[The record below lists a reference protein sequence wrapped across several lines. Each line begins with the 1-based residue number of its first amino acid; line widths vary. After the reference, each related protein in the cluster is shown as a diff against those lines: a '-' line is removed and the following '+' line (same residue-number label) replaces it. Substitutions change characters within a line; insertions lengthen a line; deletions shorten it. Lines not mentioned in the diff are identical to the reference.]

1 MESLLNSA
9 FGKGYADINEVRRAE
24 IRTSE
29 HGPKISARKCL
40 KTFFSKNFHLIDG
53 SISQCP
59 VSR

>member
-40 KTFFSKNFHLIDG
+40 KTFFVKKFPSH
-53 SISQCP
+53 
-59 VSR
+59 